1 MSISRRKKAIQKV
14 VKLLNLATSTN
25 SSESGVALR
34 HAESLIGQYA
44 ISQRELPMLQLCDRS
59 MLYKVSWG
67 KNAFKQTPKAEAKVK
82 PESSVYQ
89 RRFSEKTASRNSV
102 GSTNAY
108 ASAKTILDDLEL
120 QTSEEGNLDA
130 DLSEVVAME
139 ETVTDEIVAEDI
151 VTEDIVTDSVSE
163 KAEAESFSTEE
174 ISASAEQ
181 SVADL
186 DGSAPQEEELT
197 INATADNVIDASQA
211 FRQAGF
217 DFTQALKNQYAA
229 SNPDVP
235 FSEDTYWSEIEEKL
249 AAFDEN
255 KVQAQIDNLNAQLAL
270 AKENLQIKR
279 QQRAE
284 QEQEEVLERS
294 ERARIELSFEEAI
307 ERAFQARAAAYEAWE
322 KECSRIRM
330 DKLKDEQEA
339 VEGFECVQQS
349 LKEQQTALEQY
360 EQRKAD
366 YQAAKIMH
374 ELRHHLALAANGEEG
389 AEASFQ
395 AVINSMSE
403 NGLSLKDLEFSDIKN
418 KSLFIRLLERESA
431 SITDVHEREEHTE
444 NMLEK
449 FLSASLKQR
458 QTRKH
463 ENPLQKIHALLA
475 VANEGGQFEAQKSLE
490 QVVHLMS
497 VNNIDVRDIG
507 YQHIR
512 KYSVFIRLIN
522 WQAEQISVLSER
534 EKFTAKILEEYVQF
548 SVKPAEM
555 ELNQQAN

>member
-25 SSESGVALR
+25 ASESGVALR

-82 PESSVYQ
+82 AESSVYQ

-102 GSTNAY
+102 DSANAY
-108 ASAKTILDDLEL
+108 ASAKTILDDLESHS
-120 QTSEEGNLDA
+120 TNEAILDA
-130 DLSEVVAME
+130 DISEE
-139 ETVTDEIVAEDI
+139 I
-151 VTEDIVTDSVSE
+151 VTESVSE
-163 KAEAESFSTEE
+163 KTDAESVSIEE
-174 ISASAEQ
+174 VSARAEQ
-181 SVADL
+181 SIADL

-197 INATADNVIDASQA
+197 ISAGADNVIDASQA
-211 FRQAGF
+211 FRPAGF
-217 DFTQALKNQYAA
+217 DFTQTLKNQYAA

-235 FSEDTYWSEIEEKL
+235 FSEDAYWSEIEEKL
-249 AAFDEN
+249 AAFDEG

-279 QQRAE
+279 QQRAK

-307 ERAFQARAAAYEAWE
+307 ERAFQARAVAYEVWE

-349 LKEQQTALEQY
+349 LKEQQTALDQY

-374 ELRHHLALAANGEEG
+374 ELRHHLALAASGEDG
-389 AEASFQ
+389 AEVSFQ

-418 KSLFIRLLERESA
+418 KSLFIRLLEKESA
-431 SITDVHEREEHTE
+431 SIADVHEREEHTE

-463 ENPLQKIHALLA
+463 ESPLQKIHALLS

-534 EKFTAKILEEYVQF
+534 ERFTAKILEEYVQF
-548 SVKPAEM
+548 SVKPTEM
-555 ELNQQAN
+555 EFNQQAN